1 MKEGETTQML
11 AGDHVNCNAR
21 RSSLRRARTPQE
33 SLALSLSI
41 HVAVLCPTLTYLIKL
56 I

>member
-33 SLALSLSI
+33 SFHSRGSFMSDADISN
-41 HVAVLCPTLTYLIKL
+41 
-56 I
+56 